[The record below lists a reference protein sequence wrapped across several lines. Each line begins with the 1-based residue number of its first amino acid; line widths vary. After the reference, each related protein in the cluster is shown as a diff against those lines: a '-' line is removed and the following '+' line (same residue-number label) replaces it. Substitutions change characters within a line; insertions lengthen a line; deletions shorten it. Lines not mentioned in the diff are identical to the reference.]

1 MAVFN
6 SESIKKYLQETFSEE
21 LDLAFE
27 NAKDKGYQ
35 QAAKEAHT
43 SIQEELRDTKAEL
56 KELEQSI
63 CHAKKELIELKREAS
78 AVKDSNSILSHFEK
92 SIDIFNN
99 KLVEEEKF
107 LYPCIISHL
116 TRVFDGVLSPEIFND
131 YFYHYALEQAE
142 ANAQKSI
149 TMEVSPRAYEEINQ
163 SQQEIVKL
171 KINSSL
177 VDGEVIVR
185 LKSQD
190 IHLSLQG
197 IKTQIKSNVQEL
209 IDAL

>member
-1 MAVFN
+1 
-6 SESIKKYLQETFSEE
+6 
-21 LDLAFE
+21 
-27 NAKDKGYQ
+27 
-35 QAAKEAHT
+35 
-43 SIQEELRDTKAEL
+43 
-56 KELEQSI
+56 
-63 CHAKKELIELKREAS
+63 
-78 AVKDSNSILSHFEK
+78 
-92 SIDIFNN
+92 
-99 KLVEEEKF
+99 
-107 LYPCIISHL
+107 
-116 TRVFDGVLSPEIFND
+116 
-131 YFYHYALEQAE
+131 
-142 ANAQKSI
+142 
-149 TMEVSPRAYEEINQ
+149 MEVSPRAYEEINQ